1 MNKKGFTLVEILA
14 VIVILSL
21 VVTITATKGF
31 GAFGNAKNKITK
43 ENERTIKESVN
54 VLLEELN
61 NCDDDLK
68 DYEDLSQY
76 FYSGADAIN
85 SCADLKSKI
94 KSTDAS
100 IELKEL
106 VDNNVINGADIENKD
121 IIITIKF
128 DDSAAGTITDIY
140 NAETGYNF
148 KSNNQGKN
156 NTDAITTLE
165 FTTKKAGTLS
175 FDWNVSSEPTY
186 DKLIVTINDSVEITK
201 SGTKNGTYK
210 KNLAAGEKYKVT
222 FQYHKDVSVSKN
234 DDTATITNLIIEA
247 KLSKSVSR
255 TDGTEKSEY
264 KFIDIN

>member
-21 VVTITATKGF
+21 VVTITVTKGF

-43 ENERTIKESVN
+43 ENERTIKKSVN

-94 KSTDAS
+94 KGTDAS

-121 IIITIKF
+121 ITITIKF

-148 KSNNQGKN
+148 KSNNRCK
-156 NTDAITTLE
+156 I
-165 FTTKKAGTLS
+165 K
-175 FDWNVSSEPTY
+175 
-186 DKLIVTINDSVEITK
+186 
-201 SGTKNGTYK
+201 
-210 KNLAAGEKYKVT
+210 
-222 FQYHKDVSVSKN
+222 
-234 DDTATITNLIIEA
+234 
-247 KLSKSVSR
+247 
-255 TDGTEKSEY
+255 
-264 KFIDIN
+264 

>member
-94 KSTDAS
+94 KGTDAS

-121 IIITIKF
+121 ITITIKF

-148 KSNNQGKN
+148 KSNNQGKDR
-156 NTDAITTLE
+156 TKAITTLK

-175 FDWNVSSEPTY
+175 FNWKVSSEKSW
-186 DKLIVTINDSVEITK
+186 DKLMVTINGTTKITK
-201 SGTKNGTYK
+201 SGIDSGTYK
-210 KNLAAGEKYKVT
+210 MNLYKNTPYEIE
-222 FQYHKDVSVSKN
+222 FQYYKDVSYSKY
-234 DDTATITNLIIEA
+234 DDTATITNLIIDA
-247 KLSKSVSR
+247 KLSKSVTR
-255 TDGTEKSEY
+255 TDGTY